1 MIQRK
6 NTVYPIILV
15 LISIATT
22 TYLIPMATTNV
33 GARYFAMMIMP
44 FASVGPQILL
54 YKTINL
60 HIARPTTKRAA
71 ATALVN
77 SIGGTSNIWMSYLYI
92 GAPRYFPAFG
102 TCKPCLDIVFHL
114 IFLSLT
120 LVDGQ
125 PRSDRLCRHLRWND
139 HFLPLVC
146 SQREQEARLGRLRT
160 VEVRQ
165 AGRRDRGDDRTGL
178 EIRDVL
184 KGSRSV
190 RAFAK
195 GRHCCRYYSNCFVY
209 A

>member
-1 MIQRK
+1 MSQRK

-102 TCKPCLDIVFHL
+102 TRKPCLTIVPRL
-114 IFLSLT
+114 IVLSLT
-120 LVDGQ
+120 LVDGR
-125 PRSDRLCRHLRWND
+125 PCSDRLCRHLRWND
-139 HFLPLVC
+139 HFLPLVRP
-146 SQREQEARLGRLRT
+146 QREQEARFGGLRT
-160 VEVRQ
+160 VEVCQ
-165 AGRRDRGDDRTGL
+165 ARRCDRGDDRTWL
-178 EIRDVL
+178 EVRDVL
-184 KGSRSV
+184 RCSNTVRVFVSR
-190 RAFAK
+190 R
-195 GRHCCRYYSNCFVY
+195 RYCRSYNICFVY